1 MKEKPYKNK
10 VSVSLDEDVIAEIKR
25 LAEIDD
31 RTFSSY
37 INKVLKNHILDKQKA
52 KWQVIVSWPYFIDT

>member
-52 KWQVIVSWPYFIDT
+52 K